1 VALLPRQYSVLLRD
15 VVGSCVTVTKAV
27 SVQPYTLVSINEYT
41 PAAVKPVIVVVGL
54 VGEVIVAVPGLPE
67 DAGDHLTPVPV
78 PAMVAVPP
86 GRSTHVTVWSGPA
99 FGLVT
104 VTVSVAEAEQVPS
117 VYVTVNIEVTPVS
130 VVIVG
135 VVAPVLQR

>member
-1 VALLPRQYSVLLRD
+1 
-15 VVGSCVTVTKAV
+15 
-27 SVQPYTLVSINEYT
+27 
-41 PAAVKPVIVVVGL
+41 VIVVVGL
-54 VGEVIVAVPGLPE
+54 AGLVMVAVPGLPKE
-67 DAGDHLTPVPV
+67 IGAHVPMPV

-86 GRSTHVTVWSGPA
+86 GSSTQGTVWSGPPFA
-99 FGLVT
+99 TFT

-130 VVIVG
+130 VVMVG